1 VRSLALLGFVFALLA
16 VTAVVSPA
24 IASSGLVAWILD
36 VVDSDF
42 EFTRVYNRIFEILLV
57 IGVLVAWRPLGLGS
71 ASSVGLRERGWARQ
85 MGRGL
90 AIGAGGLAI
99 GLVAAWAFGGLVPR
113 LRYDSLEK
121 TLTKTVMGLLGAGFV
136 GAFEETVFRGVLLRR
151 TAKDFGTLVGVV
163 LTTAIYAVVHVLRGG
178 EDIALGPMAGVERT
192 LGLFAPLADASVLP
206 TLLGLSGLGL
216 VLVVARL
223 RGGSLWLAI
232 GIHTAWVAVFRVG
245 RIFFHVRD
253 TPVWL
258 VGDGW
263 PPLVGGATGF
273 IAVIATAALLWR
285 ALGGRRRRA
294 AAG

>member
-1 VRSLALLGFVFALLA
+1 VRSLALLGLVIALLA
-16 VTAVVSPA
+16 ITAVVSPA
-24 IASSGLVAWILD
+24 IAASGLVAWILA

-57 IGVLVAWRPLGLGS
+57 IGVLVAWRPLGLGT
-71 ASSVGLRERGWARQ
+71 AAAVGLKERGWARQ

-90 AIGAGGLAI
+90 AIGAGGLLI
-99 GLVAAWAFGGLVPR
+99 GLVVAWALGGLVPR

-121 TLTKTVMGLLGAGFV
+121 TVAKTVMGLLGAGFV

-151 TAKDFGTLVGVV
+151 TSKDFGAAVGLTV
-163 LTTAIYAVVHVLRGG
+163 TTAIYAVVHVLRGG
-178 EDIALGPMAGVERT
+178 EDVALGPTAGVERT

-216 VLVVARL
+216 VLAAARL

-232 GIHTAWVAVFRVG
+232 GIHTAWVAVFRLG
-245 RIFFHVRD
+245 RIYLHVRE
-253 TPVWL
+253 TPAWV

-263 PPLVGGATGF
+263 PPLIGGATGF
-273 IAVIATAALLWR
+273 IAVAATAALLWR
-285 ALGGRRRRA
+285 ALGRRRRSVA
-294 AAG
+294 LT